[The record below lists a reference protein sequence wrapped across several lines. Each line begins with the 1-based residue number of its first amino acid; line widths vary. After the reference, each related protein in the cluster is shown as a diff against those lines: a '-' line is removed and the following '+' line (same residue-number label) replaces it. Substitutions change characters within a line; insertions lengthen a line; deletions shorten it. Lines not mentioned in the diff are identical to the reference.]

1 MTFFCCL
8 LFLVIWLDNY
18 SISKVLRV
26 FIYLNKQKMNVC
38 NWSNL
43 KLFIHASQHVAFEVP
58 TFLLALCLFFIQIN
72 LFHWIKINRCFLYV
86 YFVLYKFI
94 YLLVKKSIVKIWIIW
109 KFEERV
115 DTHVILLP
123 NFCLFFSF
131 TYIRTRTICW
141 LRQRLLPLLNAYLKV
156 KWVSTPCFLSN
167 LTVKIKNKVTR

>member
-1 MTFFCCL
+1 MENDVFCCL

-26 FIYLNKQKMNVC
+26 FIYLNKQKINVC

-94 YLLVKKSIVKIWIIW
+94 YLLVKKSIVKIWTIW
-109 KFEERV
+109 KIRRTG
-115 DTHVILLP
+115 DTHVFCGKFCRQIFDLFSLLRIVV
-123 NFCLFFSF
+123 LEL
-131 TYIRTRTICW
+131 
-141 LRQRLLPLLNAYLKV
+141 LRQRDV
-156 KWVSTPCFLSN
+156 T
-167 LTVKIKNKVTR
+167 LT